1 MEKRLSTAPVF
12 TAACA
17 GMSFFGV
24 TMLSLGP
31 ILGPLNAMVEGAN
44 ALPSTMSVG
53 IIIGTIL
60 FGPIVDKFGYKW
72 LLILASLFALAGVQG
87 LATFRDL
94 PLLHTSIF
102 LLGIGGGILNGETN
116 ALVSDIYDDNKRGGR
131 LGLLGAF
138 YCIGALGWT
147 LLNYFIPDYRIPLNA
162 VSLVMALF
170 IISFFFITFPKA
182 KPQENVSVSKSLG
195 LLKYPALI
203 LFAVVLFFQCAFEGT
218 SGNFTVQY
226 LTNTGGMDNATATLA
241 MTWFTIGM
249 LAGRLPL
256 GNIMQ
261 KLKELKTLYLYLTIA
276 FVGVVLFLVDSSS
289 AIAAYA
295 AMVLIGF
302 GAGATFPVVLN
313 YIGGAFKDLSGTAFS
328 IAMFIG
334 LCGQSLG
341 NKFIG
346 VQYDA
351 ANYGTLP
358 ITLIICIAVMM
369 VLVPVATKLSKK

>member
-1 MEKRLSTAPVF
+1 
-12 TAACA
+12 
-17 GMSFFGV
+17 
-24 TMLSLGP
+24 
-31 ILGPLNAMVEGAN
+31 
-44 ALPSTMSVG
+44 
-53 IIIGTIL
+53 
-60 FGPIVDKFGYKW
+60 
-72 LLILASLFALAGVQG
+72 
-87 LATFRDL
+87 
-94 PLLHTSIF
+94 
-102 LLGIGGGILNGETN
+102 
-116 ALVSDIYDDNKRGGR
+116 
-131 LGLLGAF
+131 
-138 YCIGALGWT
+138 
-147 LLNYFIPDYRIPLNA
+147 
-162 VSLVMALF
+162 
-170 IISFFFITFPKA
+170 
-182 KPQENVSVSKSLG
+182 
-195 LLKYPALI
+195 
-203 LFAVVLFFQCAFEGT
+203 
-218 SGNFTVQY
+218 
-226 LTNTGGMDNATATLA
+226 
-241 MTWFTIGM
+241 
-249 LAGRLPL
+249 
-256 GNIMQ
+256 MQ

-276 FVGVVLFLVDSSS
+276 FVGVVLFLVDSPS